1 MPSLFFGGGLG
12 RDLHL
17 AVVHPPVDG
26 DEVVE
31 VLAVVVEVDRVVE
44 GGLVVVVLVDAG
56 LVELV
61 DAGLEVVDWTG
72 EALLAGGWEPHSKTA
87 GPGMV

>member
-1 MPSLFFGGGLG
+1 MAL
-12 RDLHL
+12 
-17 AVVHPPVDG
+17 VHPPVDA

-44 GGLVVVVLVDAG
+44 GGLVVVVLVVAG
-56 LVELV
+56 LVLVVLVVAGLVLV
-61 DAGLEVVDWTG
+61 DWIG
-72 EALLAGGWEPHSKTA
+72 EALLAGGEVPPQVKTA

>member
-1 MPSLFFGGGLG
+1 MAL
-12 RDLHL
+12 
-17 AVVHPPVDG
+17 VHPPVDA

-44 GGLVVVVLVDAG
+44 GGLVVVVLVVAG
-56 LVELV
+56 LVLV
-61 DAGLEVVDWTG
+61 DWIG
-72 EALLAGGWEPHSKTA
+72 EALLAGGEVPPQVKTA

>member
-1 MPSLFFGGGLG
+1 M
-12 RDLHL
+12 
-17 AVVHPPVDG
+17 HPPVDA

-44 GGLVVVVLVDAG
+44 GGLVVVVLVVAG
-56 LVELV
+56 LVLV
-61 DAGLEVVDWTG
+61 DWIG
-72 EALLAGGWEPHSKTA
+72 EALLAGGEVPPQVKTA

>member
-56 LVELV
+56 L
-61 DAGLEVVDWTG
+61 EVVDWTG